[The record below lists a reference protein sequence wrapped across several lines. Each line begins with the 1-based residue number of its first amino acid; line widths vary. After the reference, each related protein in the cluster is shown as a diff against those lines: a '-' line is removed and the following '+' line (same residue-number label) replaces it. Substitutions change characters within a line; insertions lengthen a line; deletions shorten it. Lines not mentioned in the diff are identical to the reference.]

1 MFWKKKKK
9 IIQNKI
15 FGYHDPLKIHGTP
28 KLCTVMYWNYCFWS
42 PSRISQ
48 IKLRRPSLKTSLT
61 KYSIHWYL
69 MPEQK
74 LLVFY
79 THKEQL
85 SFSARPI
92 FDFQILK
99 KINFFT
105 RTCSRGRVKHMY
117 IPSIYNFG
125 RGNVICS
132 CNHCNFF
139 FKKLDMQGSK
149 NVKGFCDFYDKP

>member
-1 MFWKKKKK
+1 
-9 IIQNKI
+9 
-15 FGYHDPLKIHGTP
+15 
-28 KLCTVMYWNYCFWS
+28 
-42 PSRISQ
+42 
-48 IKLRRPSLKTSLT
+48 
-61 KYSIHWYL
+61 

-74 LLVFY
+74 LFI
-79 THKEQL
+79 L
-85 SFSARPI
+85 SFLHTQGATEWGGFSGRPI

-117 IPSIYNFG
+117 VPSIYNFG

-132 CNHCNFF
+132 CIHCNFF